1 VDSDPNLIYSESSIQ
16 KREVN
21 TMFSGALSPMHW
33 IIVLVIVL
41 IIFGPGK
48 LPGLGKSI
56 GETIKGFKNA
66 LNDPEEKKTDI
77 SQIEHK

>member
-1 VDSDPNLIYSESSIQ
+1 
-16 KREVN
+16 
-21 TMFSGALSPMHW
+21 MFSGALSPMHW

-56 GETIKGFKNA
+56 GETIKGFKRAMNE
-66 LNDPEEKKTDI
+66 PEENKTDLPK
-77 SQIEHK
+77 IEHK

>member
-1 VDSDPNLIYSESSIQ
+1 
-16 KREVN
+16 
-21 TMFSGALSPMHW
+21 MFSGALSPMHW